1 MQTQLTHLST
11 LSQQRFASNE
21 RDIPLFEEA
30 FDTVSLRKFF
40 QKQDSTSNTP
50 LTFYSE
56 SPVLDDFQLF
66 EQESRSIFS
75 SPMKTCT
82 EDCPIVYGLPN
93 FTLQSELDEGL
104 CTTIS
109 GFMEKKFDGLGSHE
123 TEIDVEDQ
131 FGEEDT
137 ETGQLSIDGERKAGS
152 LDNGNEFSVNIEGAF
167 FAQRAAL
174 DDEPMIQDIQEM
186 MEDGFL
192 EDSQKID
199 NWNFESKLKSKT
211 LFIIE
216 RNVARKVIEKIPKE
230 KKKSAL
236 LEKKKKI
243 KKTESEKEQ
252 NKENEEPVA
261 AESLKK
267 KYKKKAL
274 TATDSEAKKKDK
286 EAKIKVK
293 KVKEDGDKKVSKKKE
308 KKEKVKT
315 DKSAAKKH

>member
-11 LSQQRFASNE
+11 LSQQRFSSNE

-56 SPVLDDFQLF
+56 SPVVDDFQLF
-66 EQESRSIFS
+66 DQESRSIFS
-75 SPMKTCT
+75 SPMKPCA
-82 EDCPIVYGLPN
+82 EDCPIVYSLPT

-109 GFMEKKFDGLGSHE
+109 GFMEKKFDGLESHDAE
-123 TEIDVEDQ
+123 LDLEDQ

-137 ETGQLSIDGERKAGS
+137 ETGQLSIDGERKAGC
-152 LDNGNEFSVNIEGAF
+152 LDNGNEFSVNIDGAF

-174 DDEPMIQDIQEM
+174 DDEPMIQDTQEM
-186 MEDGFL
+186 LL
-192 EDSQKID
+192 EDECLEESNKID

-216 RNVARKVIEKIPKE
+216 RNVARKVIEKKPKE
-230 KKKSAL
+230 KKKSAT
-236 LEKKKKI
+236 LEKKKKL
-243 KKTESEKEQ
+243 KKAESEKEQ
-252 NKENEEPVA
+252 NKENEEPVVT
-261 AESLKK
+261 EGLKK
-267 KYKKKAL
+267 KYKKKIL
-274 TATDSEAKKKDK
+274 TATESEAKKKDK
-286 EAKIKVK
+286 EAKVKAK

-308 KKEKVKT
+308 KVKT